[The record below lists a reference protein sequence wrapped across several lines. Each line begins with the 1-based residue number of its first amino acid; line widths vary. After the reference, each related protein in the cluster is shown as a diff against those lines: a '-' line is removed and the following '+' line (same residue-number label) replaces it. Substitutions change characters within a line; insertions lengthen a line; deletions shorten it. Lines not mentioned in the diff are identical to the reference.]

1 MGDEIQRLPED
12 AFLRLI
18 WLYHSQGKRAKDVLV
33 HLKAP
38 KAESKR
44 EEALWEILQNTP
56 KTVVDF
62 RRCLNV
68 FGEKTTEDFLS
79 LLFVS
84 HHLDE
89 KARQQLLDT
98 FARAKE
104 GCCSLSDLQVDGRQL
119 LEAGCPKG
127 KKVGEI
133 LNQLLEEC
141 MQEVLQN
148 HTEKLIERAKQ
159 LF

>member
-1 MGDEIQRLPED
+1 MP
-12 AFLRLI
+12 LR
-18 WLYHSQGKRAKDVLV
+18 KDNRDF
-33 HLKAP
+33 
-38 KAESKR
+38 SKPSFCF
-44 EEALWEILQNTP
+44 Q
-56 KTVVDF
+56 
-62 RRCLNV
+62 
-68 FGEKTTEDFLS
+68 S
-79 LLFVS
+79 
-84 HHLDE
+84 LDE

-119 LEAGCPKG
+119 LEEGCPKG

>member
-1 MGDEIQRLPED
+1 MERKDEQAQNRLKQAEEKLKE
-12 AFLRLI
+12 AEI
-18 WLYHSQGKRAKDVLV
+18 IKKSQLEQLERISEL
-33 HLKAP
+33 
-38 KAESKR
+38 
-44 EEALWEILQNTP
+44 
-56 KTVVDF
+56 TVDQ
-62 RRCLNV
+62 
-68 FGEKTTEDFLS
+68 
-79 LLFVS
+79 
-84 HHLDE
+84 
-89 KARQQLLDT
+89 ARQQLLDT

-104 GCCSLSDLQVDGRQL
+104 GCCSLSDLQIDGRQL
-119 LEAGCPKG
+119 LKAGCPKG